1 MCKIECISG
10 HAFSGFLHGTV
21 KIYMKEFLAAFIL
34 VVLNNFVLFYKG
46 AHNAL
51 LAGHIGQVEPPD
63 GSNYH
68 SLRENIEMVTIV
80 GDIAYSLRFEKPI
93 KPIVYSP

>member
-1 MCKIECISG
+1 MTNVEYLIIAS
-10 HAFSGFLHGTV
+10 SMLQ
-21 KIYMKEFLAAFIL
+21 YFIL

-68 SLRENIEMVTIV
+68 SLRENIEMITIV
-80 GDIAYSLRFEKPI
+80 GDIA
-93 KPIVYSP
+93 